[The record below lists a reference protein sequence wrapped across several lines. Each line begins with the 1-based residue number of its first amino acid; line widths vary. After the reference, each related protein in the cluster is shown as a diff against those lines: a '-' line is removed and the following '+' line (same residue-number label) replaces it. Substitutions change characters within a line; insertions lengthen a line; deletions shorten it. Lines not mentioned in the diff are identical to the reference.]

1 MSEKVKQRA
10 KPVLSC
16 KDSCTGCAAC
26 VNACNKNAI
35 SMVLGKDGF
44 YYPEINHELC
54 NRCLKCVKAC
64 PVIHSDLR
72 FTNDQPKS
80 FAMMASDEVRKV
92 SSSGGFVPVLSAY
105 VIEHGGIVYGAA
117 WNNQNWSVYHTKITK
132 LEELEKIRGSKYLQ
146 SDIGL
151 IFRDVKFNLKNNK
164 LILFVGTPCQI
175 AGLYAFLGD
184 KLSKSEYLLTVD
196 LVCHGVPSYSVF
208 YKYLTDNYNVN
219 DIVKI
224 DFRNKKVF
232 GWIANINIKFKN
244 GQEIN
249 ELPENDYFFKAF
261 NPCLI
266 QRKSCS
272 SCPFSC
278 LPRQGDFSAGVD
290 FQRQRCDR

>member
-208 YKYLTDNYNVN
+208 YKP
-219 DIVKI
+219 KI
-224 DFRNKKVF
+224 YSL
-232 GWIANINIKFKN
+232 GKN
-244 GQEIN
+244 QIF
-249 ELPENDYFFKAF
+249 YF
-261 NPCLI
+261 
-266 QRKSCS
+266 S
-272 SCPFSC
+272 
-278 LPRQGDFSAGVD
+278 V
-290 FQRQRCDR
+290 